1 MKTTAFKLDKG
12 SVYTTFVLSPDELT
26 AAGSSQGAIQAAL
39 DALTVE
45 HNLPALIYTRVTAM
59 NELDDGSLEV
69 TADAAIPPEVI
80 LGPYLGVEVD
90 MGHNEDFAEAAVMA
104 AAKNLRMVVPE
115 VLIQRKID
123 AAMLENETALL
134 DSLSLNTLADVRAI
148 IAELNDKLT
157 LCLDENTIW
166 GKAMQAAENYI
177 GMGMQDIG
185 AFAQAFEGVIAAD
198 GEAVVR
204 AAERRAYAR
213 GELSAEQI
221 ADEVFEAWLH
231 TENLTREQWR
241 EAQRESA
248 ELVCRVDFLLA
259 AVADEEGLTADEGE
273 IESAARTLAAQ
284 YMMNPEDILAAVGEE
299 SIRHHIRISKANQI
313 IVENA
318 KNK

>member
-1 MKTTAFKLDKG
+1 MKTTAFKLDRG
-12 SVYTTFVLSPDELT
+12 SVYATFVISADELMS
-26 AAGSSQGAIQAAL
+26 AGSSQAAVQAAL
-39 DALTVE
+39 DALTHE
-45 HNLPALIYTRVTAM
+45 RNLPALIYTRVTAM

-69 TADAAIPPEVI
+69 TADGAIPPEVI

-90 MGHNEDFAEAAVMA
+90 LGHNEDFAEAAIQA

-123 AAMLENETALL
+123 AAMLETQTALL

-148 IAELNDKLT
+148 VAELNDKLM
-157 LCLDENTIW
+157 LCLDENAVW

-185 AFAQAFEGVIAAD
+185 AFAQAFDGVIAAD
-198 GEAVVR
+198 SEAVVR

-213 GELSAEQI
+213 DELAAEQI

-231 TENLTREQWR
+231 TENITREQWR
-241 EAQRESA
+241 EAQHESA
-248 ELVCRVDFLLA
+248 ELVCRIDFLLA
-259 AVADEEGLTADEGE
+259 AVADEEALTADDDEVAA
-273 IESAARTLAAQ
+273 AARTLAAQ